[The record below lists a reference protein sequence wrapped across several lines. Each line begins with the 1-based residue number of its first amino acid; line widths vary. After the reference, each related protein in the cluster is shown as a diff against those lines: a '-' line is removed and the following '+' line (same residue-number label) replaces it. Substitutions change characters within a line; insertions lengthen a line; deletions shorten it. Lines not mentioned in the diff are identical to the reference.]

1 LNVGTQ
7 INTIANA
14 MSRIRFAIKNSKFKN
29 LMKFFFKKKKGEKD
43 IAIVDV
49 RIIDQRI
56 KERIQQNWMN
66 KEANHDK

>member
-1 LNVGTQ
+1 
-7 INTIANA
+7 